1 MSGSKVL
8 RVSGRAIA
16 VSGDDIDTDRI
27 MPARFLKA
35 VTFEGLEAHLFEDD
49 RQQAA
54 ERGQQHPFDDPDRQG
69 ARVLVVGSNFGCGS
83 SREHAPQALVRW
95 GIQAV
100 VGESF
105 AEIFFGNSLMLGLP
119 CVRVSADDLVSLR
132 TIAQNPAAEF
142 EVDLAAGRVT
152 AGNLHAAFTMP
163 AAAREA
169 LISGAWDATGMLL
182 ADYDQVRQ
190 TANRLP
196 YLTHFGR

>member
-54 ERGQQHPFDDPDRQG
+54 ERGQQHPFDDPDRRG

-95 GIQAV
+95 GIQAI

-119 CVRVSADDLVSLR
+119 CVRVSTEDLVPLR
-132 TIAQNPAAEF
+132 TIAQNPASEF
-142 EVDLAAGRVT
+142 DVDLATGRVT
-152 AGNLHAAFTMP
+152 AGTIHVPFTMP
-163 AAAREA
+163 GAAREA

-196 YLTHFGR
+196 YLTHFA